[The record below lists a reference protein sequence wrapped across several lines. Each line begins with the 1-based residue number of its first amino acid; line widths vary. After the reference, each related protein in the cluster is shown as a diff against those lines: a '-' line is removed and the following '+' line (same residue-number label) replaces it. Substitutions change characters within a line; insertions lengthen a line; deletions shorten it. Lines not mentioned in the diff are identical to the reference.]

1 MTTAIAL
8 ALALALAGPG
18 PAASPAQAT
27 GAQGQATAKGD
38 TPVSGAA
45 APSNNALRDSA
56 VDAQTRVLAAGL
68 RCPVCQGQSIQD
80 SEAPLAGEMR
90 ELIRE
95 KLRQG
100 DSPAEVRAYFVS
112 KYGEWI
118 LLQPEAH
125 GFTLAVYLLP
135 VLGLLAGAVVVFL
148 AARRWTRPVA
158 AGAAEAEEPTV
169 SVTEDRS

>member
-1 MTTAIAL
+1 ML
-8 ALALALAGPG
+8 ALALSLVLALL
-18 PAASPAQAT
+18 PAQASPPAT
-27 GAQGQATAKGD
+27 AQLQAQGQASPTLPD
-38 TPVSGAA
+38 DSTV
-45 APSNNALRDSA
+45 NAQARTLSSS
-56 VDAQTRVLAAGL
+56 L

-100 DSPAEVRAYFVS
+100 ESPQQVRDYFVS

-125 GFTLAVYLLP
+125 GLNLAVYVLP
-135 VLGLLAGAVVVFL
+135 ILGLLLGGGALVL
-148 AARRWTRPVA
+148 AARRWTRGA
-158 AGAAEAEEPTV
+158 AGGSTEAEQPTGGAGLG
-169 SVTEDRS
+169 RS

>member
-1 MTTAIAL
+1 MIVLFLSL
-8 ALALALAGPG
+8 ALALAPTQVA
-18 PAASPAQAT
+18 PASAPKENTQAQVQSAAHAIPDDSTVNAQAR
-27 GAQGQATAKGD
+27 
-38 TPVSGAA
+38 
-45 APSNNALRDSA
+45 ALSSS
-56 VDAQTRVLAAGL
+56 L

-100 DSPAEVRAYFVS
+100 ESPQQVRDYFVS

-125 GFTLAVYLLP
+125 GLNLAVYVLP
-135 VLGLLAGAVVVFL
+135 ILGLVLGGGALVL
-148 AARRWTRPVA
+148 AARRWTRGAVA
-158 AGAAEAEEPTV
+158 GG
-169 SVTEDRS
+169 

>member
-1 MTTAIAL
+1 MTTTIAL
-8 ALALALAGPG
+8 ALALALAGPA
-18 PAASPAQAT
+18 PAAAPAQAT
-27 GAQGQATAKGD
+27 AAQGQPTAKD
-38 TPVSGAA
+38 
-45 APSNNALRDSA
+45 APSPSSDAFRDSA

-100 DSPAEVRAYFVS
+100 ESPAEVRAYFVS

-169 SVTEDRS
+169 SVSEDRS